1 MATGTKIDSLYA
13 SFGADFKELLA
24 EMRKAEQATAKF
36 RGSVQKELSNASRV
50 LDKFSSVARSAVLGF
65 ASAFSVAKIGQVVRS
80 TLEWADNTGTLAERL
95 NITTDQVQEL
105 IFAGRELNVT
115 AQQMA
120 AGLVSFW
127 AKVSEAATGKGEGLL
142 VLKQLG
148 LDPASFKN
156 ADDALTQIAAKIKQF
171 DRASQLTVAKTFFGD
186 EKAAQFLGLM
196 LGDLEAFKRKA
207 HEVGYVIDSQL
218 IQKGTEINKEFERVA
233 DVGMASVRRQTLE
246 IAIGFNEILRNA
258 SLLSPVL
265 QDWANRLSRSF
276 VIAQGFMALFDAQE
290 AIRKR
295 MAEQPG
301 TVGRLAQAAA
311 PKLQEAAMS
320 GRRRL
325 NLDSGAAS
333 AMEGFEKQIDRMKI
347 QADALKHELNFGRAA
362 AENAKALA
370 EFGSAAGKFKPDP
383 DQVKRFGRALK
394 DVEAQKT
401 ALAFKDL
408 ATENERL
415 VQIVQ
420 AEVSGN
426 RELVAVLEERFRL
439 EDKLGRPLTEA
450 EKQRVETLARAK
462 FAMEQYRDRVRAATQ
477 ELEGL
482 FDSFADHAGAALDS
496 ILDKSKTVG
505 EAMRNFFASVL
516 RDIANEFIKLGAINP
531 LKNLL
536 FGNDPSRPTLD
547 TIGGIIGSI
556 FGGAASGNTALE
568 IGKRAGGGPV
578 TAGMPYIVGEH
589 GRELMIPKV
598 DGTIIPNHAL
608 SGGTVTLYGSDA
620 HMIEIGQLKAGLRS
634 LGLQVRQID
643 RSVEPRA
650 INATVD
656 ARRRGGY
663 AAAF

>member
-1 MATGTKIDSLYA
+1 MATELDTLLVKIAADTSSLRGELAKATSAMAKSMQAMAKESEKLNAALDKIGNRIKASIIGAISGITVGRIA
-13 SFGADFKELLA
+13 SF
-24 EMRKAEQATAKF
+24 
-36 RGSVQKELSNASRV
+36 
-50 LDKFSSVARSAVLGF
+50 ARE
-65 ASAFSVAKIGQVVRS
+65 
-80 TLEWADNTGTLAERL
+80 TLQWADDTGTLAERL
-95 NITTDQVQEL
+95 NVTTDQLQQL
-105 IFAGRELNVT
+105 LFAGREFNVT
-115 AQQMA
+115 SQQMA
-120 AGLVSFW
+120 QGLSSFW
-127 AKVSEAATGKGEGLL
+127 AKVSEAATGKGEGLV
-142 VLKQLG
+142 VLRQLG
-148 LDPASFKN
+148 IDPASLKS
-156 ADDALTQIAAKIKQF
+156 ADDALTKIAAKIRQF

-196 LGDLEAFKRKA
+196 LGDLESAKA
-207 HEVGYVIDSQL
+207 KARELGLVIDANL
-218 IQKGTEINKEFERVA
+218 IAKGTELNKEFERVA
-233 DVGMASVRRQTLE
+233 DVGMAAVRRQTLE

-258 SLLSPVL
+258 SLLTPVL
-265 QDWANRLSRSF
+265 QEWANKLSRSF
-276 VIAQGFMALFDAQE
+276 VIAQGFTALFEAQE

-536 FGNDPSRPTLD
+536 FGQNNPTLE
-547 TIGGIIGSI
+547 TVGGIIGSI

-578 TAGMPYIVGEH
+578 TAGMPYIVGER
-589 GRELMIPKV
+589 GPELMVPNV
-598 DGTIIPNHAL
+598 SGTIVPTG
-608 SGGTVTLYGSDA
+608 SYGGTVTLYGSDA

-663 AAAF
+663 AAAY